1 LYEAFVLKR
10 EFAENSRLVTAV
22 PALYHLLSHG
32 DHMKLPETLTEGRLI
47 RRYKR
52 FLADVLLSDGTTVTA
67 HCPNTGSMLGCQPD
81 NARVWLSHSTNPKR
95 KLKYTWELVETTPG
109 IFACVNTGR
118 PNAQARAAIEQGTVA
133 ELSGYSNCRAEV
145 KYGDEKSRIDL
156 LLSGHSDRP
165 DAWVEV
171 KNVTLAEGRQGFFPD
186 AVTTRGQKHLRE
198 LMAQAAAGDRAVLF
212 FVVNHTGID
221 VVSPAD
227 HIDPQ
232 YGQLLRQAQA
242 AGVEVIAY
250 RAGLSDGAGE
260 PSGELGLT
268 GPVPITL

>member
-1 LYEAFVLKR
+1 
-10 EFAENSRLVTAV
+10 
-22 PALYHLLSHG
+22 
-32 DHMKLPETLTEGRLI
+32 MKLPETLTEGRLI

-52 FLADVLLSDGTTVTA
+52 FLADVLLPDGTTVTA
-67 HCPNTGSMLGCQPD
+67 HCPNTGSMLGCQPE
-81 NARVWLSHSTNPKR
+81 NARVWLSRSTNPKR

-109 IFACVNTGR
+109 KFACVNTAR
-118 PNAQARAAIEQGTVA
+118 PNAQARAAIEQGTIA
-133 ELSGYSNCRAEV
+133 ELAGYSHCRAEV
-145 KYGDEKSRIDL
+145 KYGEEKSRIDL
-156 LLSGHSDRP
+156 LLTGHNDRP

-171 KNVTLAEGRQGFFPD
+171 KNVTLAEGHQGLFPD

-198 LMAQAAAGDRAVLF
+198 LMAQVAAGDRAVLF

-221 VVSPAD
+221 TVSPAD

-242 AGVEVIAY
+242 AGVEIIAY
-250 RAGLSDGAGE
+250 RAGLSHAGLADGAGE

-268 GPVPITL
+268 GPVPVIL